1 MTFITEDAC
10 KYVTDI
16 ILRNNYN
23 AINGAVILALVKCC
37 KTLSECSILKY
48 LQCLNAVVTPKNLL
62 MTLF

>member
-23 AINGAVILALVKCC
+23 AINGAFEFSFGKMLQDFIRMFHPKVPAMFKC
-37 KTLSECSILKY
+37 SSH
-48 LQCLNAVVTPKNLL
+48 P
-62 MTLF
+62 